1 MFSPAPSPA
10 HPAGQ
15 PTSPPE
21 TAGAKTIRRV
31 GIVGGGQLAR
41 MLAVDAARLG
51 LKVVVM
57 ERSEDCPAA
66 AAATRAIEG
75 DWNDAEQLLLL
86 AREVDVVTLEN
97 EFVDAAC
104 LRRLEQAGHTVLPTS
119 ATLDLVQ
126 DKYTQ
131 KRTFAEA
138 GLRVPEMVATGSM
151 EEVAEAAARFGYP
164 MVLKARR
171 NGYDGKGNATIESEE
186 GIAHAWRQL
195 GGGHGRALYLE
206 AFCPFAKELAVI
218 VTRSRTGE
226 VCSYPVVE
234 TVQRNHV
241 CNIVRAPARVEAA
254 VAERA
259 SDLARRAVVAVG
271 GVGTFG
277 VEMFLLADG
286 EVLINEIAPRVHNS
300 GHFTIEACGCSQF
313 ENHLRAILGWPL
325 GDPSMVAPA
334 AAMVNLLGVAKG
346 GGEALNLPKALS
358 FPGAR
363 VHLYGKSSSAP
374 GRKMGHVTALGATLE
389 QAEATASGAAN
400 AVEFGYLP

>member
-1 MFSPAPSPA
+1 MFSPAPPPA
-10 HPAGQ
+10 ASGQ
-15 PTSPPE
+15 TPLPPE
-21 TAGAKTIRRV
+21 TAGSKTIRRV
-31 GIVGGGQLAR
+31 GIIGGGQLAR
-41 MLAVDAARLG
+41 MLAVEAARLG

-66 AAATRAIEG
+66 TAARAMEG
-75 DWNDAEQLLLL
+75 DWNDAEQLLQL
-86 AREVDVVTLEN
+86 AAEVDLVTLEN

-104 LRRLEQAGHTVLPTS
+104 LRRLEEAGHTVLPTS
-119 ATLDLVQ
+119 ATMDLVQ

-138 GLRVPEMVATGSM
+138 GLRVPEMMAAGSV

-164 MVLKARR
+164 VVLKARR

-186 GIAHAWRQL
+186 GVAHAWRQL
-195 GGGHGRALYLE
+195 GGGHGRALHVE
-206 AFCPFAKELAVI
+206 AFCPFVKELAVM
-218 VTRSRTGE
+218 VTRGRTGE
-226 VCSYPVVE
+226 ICSYPVVE

-241 CNIVRAPARVEAA
+241 CNIVRAPAVVEAG
-254 VAERA
+254 VARRA
-259 SDLARRAVVAVG
+259 SELARRAVEAVG

-286 EVLINEIAPRVHNS
+286 EALINEIAPRVHNS

-325 GDPSMVAPA
+325 GDPAMVAPA
-334 AAMVNLLGVAKG
+334 AVMVNLLGVAKG

-363 VHLYGKSSSAP
+363 VHLYGKGASAP
-374 GRKMGHVTALGATLE
+374 GRKMGHVTALGKTLE
-389 QAEATASGAAN
+389 QAEAAASGAAN
-400 AVEFGYLP
+400 VIEFGFLP